1 MKAPRDPPKLLR
13 DLMFGGGQMSI
24 PVDGTTKSVQNH
36 PNLLDARILGLAALQ
51 ILFDYKVYQAVSEQ
65 PPESLHPLLAP
76 LISYC
81 FYAEIL
87 CWALFLLKSQW
98 RRKALTAHFI
108 INALP
113 LAVFGPICLVPMLW
127 ILIPVLVFWKGP
139 SMTLFLFEHLW
150 LSKNA
155 SDRDNPSEQSR

>member
-1 MKAPRDPPKLLR
+1 ML
-13 DLMFGGGQMSI
+13 GGGHKNDQL
-24 PVDGTTKSVQNH
+24 DGTKSLANH
-36 PNLLDARILGLAALQ
+36 PNLLDVRILGLAALQ
-51 ILFDYKVYQAVSEQ
+51 ILFDHKVYQAVSEQ
-65 PPESLHPLLAP
+65 PPESCPP
-76 LISYC
+76 FVGQMISYC
-81 FYAEIL
+81 FYAELL
-87 CWALFLLKSQW
+87 CWALFLLNSQW
-98 RRKALTAHFI
+98 RRKALTAHYI

-113 LAVFGPICLVPMLW
+113 LAVFGSICLIPMFW